1 VFRLGLTVAII
12 ISLLSTDAVASDVRS
27 GEISTGEWLIGV
39 NLGYGVMSNPLNGGD
54 DLNLYVV
61 PDIAYYTDTWYLDN
75 TQLGYTFINKSEHV
89 LSAIVEFN
97 PHTRFF
103 VDWHPANLF
112 ALQSSMFAPSEAEGP
127 KAIYIDEIKE
137 RRWALDS
144 GFEYHY
150 FSRLGKWS
158 VKLLADVTDVY
169 RGVRGEA
176 AWSQGYAFKQWI
188 IEPSIGVQYSNNEL
202 NTYFY
207 GLSDDEVGDFNAVSL
222 GSSVHP
228 YVRIDASYILTERS
242 ALRMHINYIDFSAM
256 SSDSPLFDESYSV
269 TAFIGVK
276 YIF

>member
-1 VFRLGLTVAII
+1 MLRLWLTLTV
-12 ISLLSTDAVASDVRS
+12 LLSNATIASESRTD
-27 GEISTGEWLIGV
+27 EIPTGQWLIGV

-75 TQLGYTFINKSEHV
+75 TQVGYTFINESEHV
-89 LSAIVEFN
+89 VSAIAEFN

-112 ALQSSMFAPSEAEGP
+112 ALQSSMVLPAETEGP

-144 GFEYHY
+144 GMEYHY
-150 FSRLGKWS
+150 FSPIGKFS
-158 VKLLADVTDVY
+158 MKFVADITDVY
-169 RGVRGEA
+169 RGFRGEV
-176 AWSQGYAFKQWI
+176 AWSQGYRFENWVF
-188 IEPSIGVQYSNNEL
+188 EPSVGVQYSNNEL

-207 GLSDDEVGDFNAVSL
+207 GLSDDEVGNFSAVSL

-228 YVRIDASYILTERS
+228 YARIDASYILTERS
-242 ALRMHINYIDFSAM
+242 ALRMHINYIDFSTL

-269 TAFIGVK
+269 TAFVGVK